1 MGDFGS
7 FSGAE
12 AKGASA
18 QAFFE
23 ANGRCNPVCAANGM
37 PMAFV
42 AKRFSTV
49 AKRLCGFLALA
60 KQRVMGKD
68 PARVAQAGAHQGWA
82 QPRSD
87 AWNHRQPVCEDGAKR
102 GQRGYDGGKKTKGR
116 KRHMAV
122 DVMGNV
128 LAVAIHS
135 AGISESRSAHLGLIR
150 LFVALLHLLKIL
162 VDGGYQQGVIDW
174 GKSMFG
180 YVLEVVKRPELH
192 KFKVLLKRWIVE
204 RTCDWFNGYRRLS
217 KDYEHNPKT
226 SEAMIHFLASNLIL
240 KRLATL

>member
-1 MGDFGS
+1 MGDFGF

-23 ANGRCNPVCAANGM
+23 ANGRCDPACAANGM

-42 AKRFSTV
+42 AKRFSAV

-60 KQRVMGKD
+60 EQRVMGKD

-87 AWNHRQPVCEDGAKR
+87 AWNRRQPVCEDGAKR
-102 GQRGYDGGKKTKGR
+102 GQRGHDGGKKTKGR
-116 KRHMAV
+116 KRHIAV

-128 LAVAIHS
+128 LAVAVHS
-135 AGISESRSAHLGLIR
+135 AGISESRGAHLVLIR
-150 LFVALLHLLKIL
+150 LFVALPHLLKIL
-162 VDGGYQQGVIDW
+162 VDGGYKQGVIDW

-192 KFKVLLKRWIVE
+192 KFE
-204 RTCDWFNGYRRLS
+204 RLTQTPDRR
-217 KDYEHNPKT
+217 T
-226 SEAMIHFLASNLIL
+226 NL
-240 KRLATL
+240 RLVQLVPPSIQRL